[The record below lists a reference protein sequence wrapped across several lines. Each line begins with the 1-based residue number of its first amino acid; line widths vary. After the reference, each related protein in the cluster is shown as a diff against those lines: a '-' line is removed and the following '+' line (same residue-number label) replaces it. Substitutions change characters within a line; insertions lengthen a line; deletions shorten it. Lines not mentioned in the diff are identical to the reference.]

1 MRIRVLFAATAKS
14 LPEPVAQYQEY
25 VAWDVPTRVF
35 HWLNVL
41 LVVGLIGTALVILNG
56 NQLGIS
62 SSGKILLKSVHV
74 SLGYLM
80 SANLLWRFVWAFYG
94 NRYARWRA
102 ILPGGRG
109 YIASLRAYAASFW
122 SGEPQQYVGH
132 NPLARIAIV
141 SLFILLITQVI
152 TGLVIAGT
160 DLFWPPFGNWFAAWV
175 AAPGIDPST
184 IQPGAQVLIDQA
196 AYANMRAF
204 RAPFV
209 AVHETTFFALAAMIA
224 LHIAAVVATELHEG
238 GSITSAMVTGRKILT
253 RRPPDS

>member
-1 MRIRVLFAATAKS
+1 VRIRVLFAATATS
-14 LPEPVAQYQEY
+14 LPEPAERYQEY

-41 LVVGLIGTALVILNG
+41 LVVSLIGTALVILNG
-56 NQLGIS
+56 DLLGIS

-80 SANLLWRFVWAFYG
+80 TGNLLWRVVGAFYG

-102 ILPGGRG
+102 ILPGGHG
-109 YIASLRAYAASFW
+109 YIAALRGYAASFW
-122 SGEPQQYVGH
+122 SGEPQQYIGH
-132 NPLARIAIV
+132 NPLARIGIV
-141 SLFILLITQVI
+141 LLFILLVTQVV

-175 AAPGIDPST
+175 AAPGIDPAT
-184 IQPGAQVLIDQA
+184 IQPGVQTLIDQA
-196 AYANMRAF
+196 AYASMRAF

-209 AVHETTFFALAAMIA
+209 TVHEFTFFALVAMIT
-224 LHIAAVVATELHEG
+224 LHIIAVVATELHEG
-238 GSITSAMVTGRKILT
+238 GSITSAMFTGRKILT
-253 RRPPDS
+253 RTPPDS